1 MTSIHSRVHEL
12 FPPLTAEEY
21 ELASCVYRLLATG
34 EPLRREAL
42 ATELNRPTHEV
53 VELLARW
60 PRHVAYDE
68 RKRIVGL
75 GGLSVVPTRHR
86 FVVKDRT
93 LYAWCAFD
101 TLFLPGRLD
110 CILEV
115 QSDCLATG
123 ESLWLQVSPA
133 GVDDASHPD
142 AVFSLRVPSLEDVR
156 GDVRSNFCSY
166 SNFFRS
172 RAAAEGWSRRHHSD
186 VHVLSLSEAAGL
198 AGSLNARQLVT
209 C

>member
-1 MTSIHSRVHEL
+1 MTSVHSRVPEL

-21 ELASCVYRLLATG
+21 ELASCVYRLLVAG

-42 ATELNRPTHEV
+42 ATELNRPTREV
-53 VELLARW
+53 VALLAQW

-68 RKRIVGL
+68 WKRIVGL
-75 GGLSVVPTRHR
+75 GGLSVEPTRHR
-86 FVVKDRT
+86 FVVNGGT

-101 TLFLPGRLD
+101 TLFLPGLLD
-110 CILEV
+110 CRAEV
-115 QSDCLATG
+115 QSDCAATG
-123 ESLWLQVSPA
+123 ESLWLHVSPA
-133 GVDDASHPD
+133 GVDDVSHPD
-142 AVFSLRVPSLEDVR
+142 AVLSLRVPSLEDVR
-156 GDVRSNFCSY
+156 HDVRSSFCSY

-172 RAAAEGWSRRHHSD
+172 RAAAVEWSRHHSD